1 MKLVLTYLTG
11 RRAGQQVV
19 VADADFFIGRDP
31 TECRVC
37 FDDQEQGVSR
47 RHARVVWQS
56 SVLTITDAGSTYG
69 TFVNGQQIQVP
80 TPLGIGAVIQ
90 LGHGG
95 PCLRVE
101 HLDATSETPPR
112 LPVLPSPA
120 QPSPSITSANVV
132 PDFEKANFKNANGG
146 RSQPPLPE
154 AGLAA
159 DQPYLELLNADSP
172 RRIRLTAP
180 VVTIGRDAENTIALD
195 PQRFPTVSRRHAVI
209 ERQQQTYVIRDLG
222 SFNGTFVNGYP
233 IAAPAVL
240 QPGALIEVGGG
251 GAQFRF
257 VAPEALPLA
266 SPIQADALR
275 GEQTVALVSS
285 GRIHRATPQKPAE
298 ARNFV
303 TRKNFAQGKVPGRLT
318 VGRAAENDIQ
328 LDLLQ
333 ISKHHAVFGRDA
345 QGWILEDLRSTNGVY
360 VNGRRITRCRLRA
373 TDVIQ
378 IGPFLFRLE
387 PEGIA
392 VFDTRSRA
400 RIDVF
405 DLTKEVPNRQGTGT
419 VRLLDRIRL
428 SIPANE
434 FIGLLGPS
442 GAGKSTLMDA
452 LNGMRPADQ
461 GVVLINGLN
470 LYENIDCFKQSIGY
484 VPQDDIIHRELTVE
498 RTLYY
503 VARMRLSADTSD
515 DEIERILTEVLDVTG
530 LTTRRKVPVGQLS
543 GGQRKRVS
551 IAVELVTQP
560 GIIFLDE
567 PTSGLDP
574 GTEEKIM
581 HLFRQIASGGHS
593 VILTTHAMENVKLF
607 DKIVVLMRGR
617 LVWFGPP
624 SEALAYFGITSVKE
638 LFDTL
643 GDPNSDEVA
652 LGWQR
657 KFEQSDAYRKY
668 VQGPLTELTRTPPT
682 VSRPAKS
689 HLTFWRSIGQTLV
702 LSARYARVL
711 LADKLNLAIL
721 FGQAPIIALL
731 TALVVGADWARDFP
745 YFVLALSAIWFGCSN
760 AAREIVKE
768 MSIYRRE
775 RMVNLGIVPYVS
787 SKLAILSLVGFVQ
800 VALLYGVMA
809 AVESVPGS
817 PLLMLPGLMLSHLVG
832 IAMGLLISALV
843 QTSEM
848 ATSLVPL
855 VLIPQILF
863 GGLLLPNEGMA
874 KGVGLVM
881 PAMWSYDALKRIG
894 VEQAGLGVLRGT
906 RGEDDPGGEIGRIKQ
921 KNQQAVDDFQ
931 EQLDAYR
938 KRQQQRLDEYKD
950 DLEAFLRVGGVR
962 PAMPTLEEA
971 PEAPRIEYPPE
982 DKSRFVGFLNDF
994 GRLWLDVGVLIG
1006 MFLTL
1011 LALTMLVLRSKDILR

>member
-1 MKLVLTYLTG
+1 MNLVLTYLTG
-11 RRAGQQVV
+11 RRAGEQVV

-31 TECRVC
+31 AECRLC

-47 RHARVVWQS
+47 RHAKVTWQNG
-56 SVLTITDAGSTYG
+56 VLTIADVGSTYG
-69 TFVNGQQIQVP
+69 TFVNGRRIQGAVP
-80 TPLGIGAVIQ
+80 LAVGAVIQ
-90 LGHGG
+90 LGEGG

-101 HLDATSETPPR
+101 RFDAAPEAVPLPP
-112 LPVLPSPA
+112 VQASPA
-120 QPSPSITSANVV
+120 RPAPSVTGSNLEA
-132 PDFEKANFKNANGG
+132 DFEKTNGG
-146 RSQPPLPE
+146 WSWSQRPGGAEPVITK
-154 AGLAA
+154 
-159 DQPYLELLNADSP
+159 PYLELLNASAP
-172 RRIRLTAP
+172 RRIVLAEP
-180 VVTIGRDAENTIALD
+180 VVTIGRDEGNTIALD
-195 PQRFPTVSRRHAVI
+195 PQRFPTASRQHAVI
-209 ERQQQTYVIRDLG
+209 ERQGDTYFIRDLG
-222 SFNGTFVNGYP
+222 SFNGTLVNGYR
-233 IAAPAVL
+233 IAAPAPL
-240 QPGALIEVGGG
+240 QSGALIEIGVG
-251 GAQFRF
+251 GAQLRF
-257 VAPEALPLA
+257 VAPETAPAVSSTGEHTVSLA
-266 SPIQADALR
+266 SSR
-275 GEQTVALVSS
+275 GVRL
-285 GRIHRATPQKPAE
+285 ATPQKATE

-303 TRKNFAQGKVPGRLT
+303 TRKTFAQGKVPGRLT
-318 VGRAAENDIQ
+318 VGRAPENDIQ

-333 ISKHHAVFGRDA
+333 ISKQHAVFGRDA
-345 QGWILEDLRSTNGVY
+345 QGWTLEDLKSTNGVY
-360 VNGRRITRCRLRA
+360 VNGRRIARCRLRA

-387 PEGIA
+387 PEGVA

-405 DLTKEVPNRQGTGT
+405 DLTKEVPNRHGTGT
-419 VRLLDRIRL
+419 VRLLDRVRL

-434 FIGLLGPS
+434 FVGLLGPS

-452 LNGMRPADQ
+452 LNGMRPAEQ
-461 GVVLINGLN
+461 GVVLVNGLN

-503 VARMRLSADTSD
+503 VARMRLSSDTSD
-515 DEIERILTEVLDVTG
+515 EEIERILTEVLDVTG

-574 GTEEKIM
+574 ATEEKIM

-593 VILTTHAMENVKLF
+593 VILTTHAMENVRLF

-624 SEALAYFGITSVKE
+624 AEALAYFGIASIKE

-652 LGWQR
+652 IGWQR
-657 KFEQSDAYRKY
+657 KFEQSDAYQKY
-668 VQGPLTELTRTPPT
+668 VQEPLAELARTPPAA
-682 VSRPAKS
+682 SRPAPS
-689 HLTFWRSIGQTLV
+689 RLTFWRSMGQMLV
-702 LSARYARVL
+702 LSARYARVM
-711 LADKLNLAIL
+711 LADRLNLAIL

-731 TALVVGADWARDFP
+731 TGLAVGHDWARDFP

-775 RMVNLGIVPYVS
+775 RMVNLGIVPYVG
-787 SKLAILSLVGFVQ
+787 SKLVVLTVIGFVQ

-809 AVESVPGS
+809 AVESVPGL
-817 PLLMLPGLMLSHLVG
+817 PLLVLPYLMLSHLVG

-863 GGLLLPNEGMA
+863 GGLLLPNEGLA
-874 KGVGLVM
+874 KGMSLVM

-894 VEQAGLGVLRGT
+894 VRQAGLGVLRGVD
-906 RGEDDPGGEIGRIKQ
+906 GEDDPTGEIGRIKQ
-921 KNQQAVDDFQ
+921 KNQQAIDDFK
-931 EQLDAYR
+931 EQLEAYR
-938 KRQQQRLDEYKD
+938 KRQQQRLDEYKN
-950 DLEAFLRVGGVR
+950 DLEGFLRTGGVR
-962 PAMPTLEEA
+962 PDMPKLEKA
-971 PEAPRIEYPPE
+971 PEAPRVEYPPQ

-994 GRLWLDVGVLIG
+994 GSLLLDVGVLMG

-1011 LALTMLVLRSKDILR
+1011 LFLTMLVLRSKDILG

>member
-1 MKLVLTYLTG
+1 MNLVLTYLTG
-11 RRAGQQVV
+11 RRAGEQVV

-31 TECRVC
+31 AECRLC

-47 RHARVVWQS
+47 RHAKVTWQNG
-56 SVLTITDAGSTYG
+56 VLTIADVGSTYG
-69 TFVNGQQIQVP
+69 TFVNGQQIQGP
-80 TPLGIGAVIQ
+80 MLLGVGAIIQ
-90 LGHGG
+90 LGKGG

-101 HLDATSETPPR
+101 RFDAAPEAAPLPP
-112 LPVLPSPA
+112 VQAAPA
-120 QPSPSITSANVV
+120 RPSPSVTGSNLGA
-132 PDFEKANFKNANGG
+132 DFGKADPEKTNGG
-146 RSQPPLPE
+146 WSWPQRPD
-154 AGLAA
+154 AGPAMTK
-159 DQPYLELLNADSP
+159 PYLELLNAGVP
-172 RRIRLTAP
+172 RRIVLTEP
-180 VVTIGRDAENTIALD
+180 VITIGHDQGNTIALD
-195 PQRFPTVSRRHAVI
+195 QRQFPTVSRQHAII
-209 ERQQQTYVIRDLG
+209 ERQGDTYFIRDLG
-222 SFNGTFVNGYP
+222 SFNGTLVNGYR
-233 IAAPAVL
+233 IAAPAPL
-240 QPGALIEVGGG
+240 QPGALIEIGVG

-257 VAPEALPLA
+257 VAPETAPVVSSTGEHTVSLA
-266 SPIQADALR
+266 SSR
-275 GEQTVALVSS
+275 GVRL
-285 GRIHRATPQKPAE
+285 ATPQKATE

-303 TRKNFAQGKVPGRLT
+303 TRKHFAQGKTPGRLT
-318 VGRAAENDIQ
+318 VGRAPENDIQ

-333 ISKHHAVFGRDA
+333 ISKQHAVFGRDA
-345 QGWILEDLRSTNGVY
+345 LGWTLEDLKSTNGVY

-405 DLTKEVPNRQGTGT
+405 DLTREVPNRHGTGT
-419 VRLLDRIRL
+419 VRLLDRVRL

-434 FIGLLGPS
+434 FVGLLGPS

-452 LNGMRPADQ
+452 LNGMRPAEQ
-461 GVVLINGLN
+461 GVVLVNGLN

-503 VARMRLSADTSD
+503 VARMRLSSDTSD
-515 DEIERILTEVLDVTG
+515 EEIERILTEVLDVTG

-574 GTEEKIM
+574 ATEEKIM

-593 VILTTHAMENVKLF
+593 VILTTHAMENVRLF

-624 SEALAYFGITSVKE
+624 SEALAYFGITSIKE

-652 LGWQR
+652 IGWQR
-657 KFEQSDAYRKY
+657 KYEQSDAYRKY
-668 VQGPLTELTRTPPT
+668 VHEPLAELARKPLA
-682 VSRPAKS
+682 SKRPAKS
-689 HLTFWRSIGQTLV
+689 RLTFLRSLDQMLV
-702 LSARYARVL
+702 LSARYARVM
-711 LADKLNLAIL
+711 LADRLNLAIL

-731 TALVVGADWARDFP
+731 TGLAVGHDWARDFP

-775 RMVNLGIVPYVS
+775 RMVNLGIVPYVG
-787 SKLAILSLVGFVQ
+787 SKLVVLTLVGLVQ
-800 VALLYGVMA
+800 VVLLYGVMA

-817 PLLMLPGLMLSHLVG
+817 PLLVLPYLMLSHLVG

-874 KGVGLVM
+874 KGVSLVM

-894 VEQAGLGVLRGT
+894 VRQGGLGVLRGVG
-906 RGEDDPGGEIGRIKQ
+906 GEDDPSGEIGRIKQ
-921 KNQQAVDDFQ
+921 QNQQAIDDFK
-931 EQLDAYR
+931 EQLEAYR
-938 KRQQQRLDEYKD
+938 KRQQQRLDEYKN
-950 DLEAFLRVGGVR
+950 DLEGFLRTGGVR
-962 PAMPTLEEA
+962 PEMPKPEKA

-994 GRLWLDVGVLIG
+994 GSLLLDVGVLMG

-1011 LALTMLVLRSKDILR
+1011 LFLTMLVLRSKDILG